1 MIIHSLLHLDSIL
14 NKTIKKRIKMKKQI
28 ILAILIVSLMNGCV
42 LKRIFGGKGHGGG
55 KHNSSVV
62 RTR

>member
-1 MIIHSLLHLDSIL
+1 
-14 NKTIKKRIKMKKQI
+14 MKKQI

-42 LKRIFGGKGHGGG
+42 LKRIFGGKSHGG